1 MFSREDADTYNER
14 HLSSETNLCTEDMP
28 DNTVVAVKDNKDRD
42 AIHDAMFLKHLEK
55 THSKDPA
62 HTPPTH
68 TICVLAS
75 DMKWRLNHHTY
86 VPMSSYG
93 RDIVYATCSGNLVRT
108 DKGSKCIDPLLKLYD
123 GCVLMVI
130 ENIDVDNKIANGAV
144 GKFKEVVLKENILFD
159 SLDTIIIDGYYVRCV
174 NIEDLKHIKL
184 ELIEDLKPG
193 QSPTTIC
200 VEPKTYYA
208 KVRFPINIDSKITH
222 TTSRPIHK
230 ACKLTQFPINLA
242 TARTVHKLQ
251 GQSIKN
257 IFISSWDVRGNWIYV
272 VLSRCKT
279 RSGMFLRSKLDYDKI
294 KKGMDQKCID
304 FYKRWRRTKTREA
317 TDREPFFY
325 FN

>member
-1 MFSREDADTYNER
+1 MKYYCKTLCDNLNIEFNKRTIVVTALTGAAAVSINGETTAKACQLKSKSVEEDSAWEHTIMLIVDEISFATKEEIETLNKNLRIIRDKQRGHFFGDLHVIFAGDFFQLKPVGSKPLYLYTDFHLWENQVHTFMELRTNHRFKKDELHGKMLERYRSNMFSREDADTYNVR

-75 DMKWRLNHHTY
+75 DMEWRLNHHTY

-130 ENIDVDNKIANGAV
+130 ENIDVDNKIPTGAV
-144 GKFKEVVLKENILFD
+144 GKFKELF
-159 SLDTIIIDGYYVRCV
+159 
-174 NIEDLKHIKL
+174 
-184 ELIEDLKPG
+184 
-193 QSPTTIC
+193 
-200 VEPKTYYA
+200 
-208 KVRFPINIDSKITH
+208 
-222 TTSRPIHK
+222 
-230 ACKLTQFPINLA
+230 
-242 TARTVHKLQ
+242 
-251 GQSIKN
+251 
-257 IFISSWDVRGNWIYV
+257 
-272 VLSRCKT
+272 
-279 RSGMFLRSKLDYDKI
+279 
-294 KKGMDQKCID
+294 
-304 FYKRWRRTKTREA
+304 
-317 TDREPFFY
+317 
-325 FN
+325 